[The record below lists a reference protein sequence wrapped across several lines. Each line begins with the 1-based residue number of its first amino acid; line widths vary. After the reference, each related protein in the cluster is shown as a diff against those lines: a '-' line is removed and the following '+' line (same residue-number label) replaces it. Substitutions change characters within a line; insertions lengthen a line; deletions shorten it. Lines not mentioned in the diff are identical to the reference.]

1 MVLLYFGGRVRSLA
15 ALALCRNDF
24 ANSFVDSRLDRHPG
38 KLVSL
43 LRHQGGA
50 MDERG
55 YDNADHRNDG
65 VQLETFESAA
75 AFRESGMAADI
86 TV

>member
-1 MVLLYFGGRVRSLA
+1 MVLLYFGGRVKSLA
-15 ALALCRNDF
+15 ALALCRDDL
-24 ANSFVDSRLDRHPG
+24 ANSFVDSRLDRHLG

-55 YDNADHRNDG
+55 YTTQITAMMAYSLRPLNPLSRFAN
-65 VQLETFESAA
+65 LEWLLT
-75 AFRESGMAADI
+75 
-86 TV
+86 